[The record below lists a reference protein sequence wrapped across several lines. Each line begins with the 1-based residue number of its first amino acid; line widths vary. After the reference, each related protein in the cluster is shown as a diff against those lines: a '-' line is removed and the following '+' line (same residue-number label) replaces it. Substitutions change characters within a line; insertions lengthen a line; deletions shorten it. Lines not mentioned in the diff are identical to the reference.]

1 MILNGYYLKNI
12 IAILVYKKNKDKNM
26 NNFSIYGVD
35 YSFDPSNNSKIVNY
49 EDFMDEFSTGN
60 WENDTFRV
68 FDMVKDSN
76 KTAID
81 IGTWIGPTVI
91 WLSKNFKN
99 VIGVEADKVAISAL
113 KGNLKSSN
121 CNNVEIIENPIYS
134 KSNVKLFFG
143 SNTNIQAELGDST
156 SQLKNESTNN
166 QDSEALT
173 VTLSDIIKNPEDVSF
188 IKVDI
193 EGGEENIIPELF
205 ETCSKYKYNLWISF
219 HYPWWKDSNI
229 ERFEKYFALAKNP
242 SMPGDERNIVEFVKK
257 YPFGSILLK
266 F

>member
-1 MILNGYYLKNI
+1 
-12 IAILVYKKNKDKNM
+12 M

-49 EDFMDEFSTGN
+49 DWFMDTFSTGN

-68 FDMVKDSN
+68 FDMVKNSN

-91 WLSKNFKN
+91 WLSKNFKD
-99 VIGVEADKVAISAL
+99 VIAVEADKVAIEAL

-121 CNNVEIIENPIYS
+121 CENVKIIENPIYS
-134 KSNVKLFFG
+134 ESNVKLFFG
-143 SNTNIQAELGDST
+143 SNTNIPAELGDST
-156 SQLKNESTNN
+156 SQIKNESTNE
-166 QDSEALT
+166 QDSEVLT
-173 VTLSDIIKNPEDVSF
+173 ITLGDILNPLVKNPEDVSF

-205 ETCSKYKYNLWISF
+205 ETCSKYKYDLWISF
-219 HYPWWKDSNI
+219 HCPWWKDTNI
-229 ERFEKYFALAKNP
+229 NRFEKYFSLAKN
-242 SMPGDERNIVEFVKK
+242 EENIIEFLNNH
-257 YPFGSILLK
+257 PFGTILLK

>member
-1 MILNGYYLKNI
+1 
-12 IAILVYKKNKDKNM
+12 M

-49 EDFMDEFSTGN
+49 DWFMDTLSKGD
-60 WENDTFRV
+60 WEHDTFRV

-81 IGTWIGPTVI
+81 IGAWIGPTVI

-99 VIGVEADKVAISAL
+99 VITVEADKVALEAL

-121 CNNVEIIENPIYS
+121 CDNVTIIENAIYS
-134 KSNVKLFFG
+134 ESNVKLFFG
-143 SNTNIQAELGDST
+143 SNTNITAELGDST
-156 SQLKNESTNN
+156 SQLKNESTNT
-166 QDSEALT
+166 QDSEVLT
-173 VTLSDIIKNPEDVSF
+173 ITLSDILKNPEDVSF

-193 EGGEENIIPELF
+193 EGGEEHIIPELF
-205 ETCSKYKYNLWISF
+205 ETCSKYNYSLWFSF

-229 ERFEKYFALAKNP
+229 ERFEKYFALAKN
-242 SMPGDERNIVEFVKK
+242 EENIIEFLNN
-257 YPFGSILLK
+257 YPFGTILLK